1 MFIIDYILDKFG
13 YVRKPV
19 PAPWPFPAEKPVKK
33 AARKTAVKKVTTRKK

>member
-1 MFIIDYILDKFG
+1 MFIIDYVLEKFG

-33 AARKTAVKKVTTRKK
+33 VAHKVVVKKVTARKK